1 MGASFPQLSD
11 CTRAAVVQ
19 LHRQYTHSRA
29 VGRSENPRQG
39 TSNKV
44 GIICSHPDRCKLISQ
59 NLVGHSPRLRQPCT
73 VVVVRVV
80 LAFQL
85 FSWRQTKTTAKA
97 AAWPM
102 PPPDQGPS
110 TLQTFDKFS
119 SVANGSGADTA
130 AAACQAPA
138 TL

>member
-1 MGASFPQLSD
+1 MDGPLLIAPSRFSNLLTVLS
-11 CTRAAVVQ
+11 
-19 LHRQYTHSRA
+19 
-29 VGRSENPRQG
+29 
-39 TSNKV
+39 
-44 GIICSHPDRCKLISQ
+44 
-59 NLVGHSPRLRQPCT
+59 

-97 AAWPM
+97 AAAWPM
-102 PPPDQGPS
+102 PPPPPDQGPL

-119 SVANGSGADTA
+119 SVANGRGADTA